1 MYGLVNKAIEA
12 LVCDHYGDK
21 TWEKIKAKANV
32 NIDAFISMDA
42 YDDEVSYKLVEAAS
56 EVLGQSAEQVLEVFG
71 EYWVLYTA
79 KEGYGS
85 LLNMAGDNLFAF
97 LSNLDNLHTRITLS
111 FPQLQPPSIK
121 CTDVQADSLRLH
133 YYSTRPGL
141 APMVIGLV
149 KGLGKRFHEEID
161 ITQITHRDQG
171 ADHDEFLVQMKAT
184 Q

>member
-1 MYGLVNKAIEA
+1 MYGLVNKAIEG
-12 LVCDHYGDK
+12 LVCDHYGEE
-21 TWEKIKAKANV
+21 TWDMIKEKANV
-32 NIDAFISMDA
+32 DIDAFISMDS
-42 YDDEVSYKLVEAAS
+42 YDDEVSYKLVKAAS
-56 EVLGQSAEQVLEVFG
+56 EILGQPPEQVLEVFG

-79 KEGYGS
+79 KEGYGEM
-85 LLNMAGDNLFAF
+85 LKMAGDNLVTF
-97 LSNLDNLHTRITLS
+97 LSNLDNLHTRIGLS

-149 KGLGKRFHEEID
+149 KGLGKRFNEEID
-161 ITQITHRDQG
+161 ITQTMNRDQG
-171 ADHDEFLVQMKAT
+171 ADHDEFFIHLKAK